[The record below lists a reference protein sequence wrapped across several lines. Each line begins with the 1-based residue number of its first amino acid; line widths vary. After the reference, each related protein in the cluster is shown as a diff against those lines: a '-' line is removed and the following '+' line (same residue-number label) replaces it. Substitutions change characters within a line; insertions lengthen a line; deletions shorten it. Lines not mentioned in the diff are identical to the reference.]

1 MIVRFGR
8 YAGRNKTT
16 NVECGF
22 NFVKRVSMADIKL
35 FKVGAKL
42 KELNPDATAVREAAK
57 RGFEDG
63 FRGI

>member
-1 MIVRFGR
+1 M
-8 YAGRNKTT
+8 T

-22 NFVKRVSMADIKL
+22 NFVKGVSMADIKV
-35 FKVGAKL
+35 FRVGAKL